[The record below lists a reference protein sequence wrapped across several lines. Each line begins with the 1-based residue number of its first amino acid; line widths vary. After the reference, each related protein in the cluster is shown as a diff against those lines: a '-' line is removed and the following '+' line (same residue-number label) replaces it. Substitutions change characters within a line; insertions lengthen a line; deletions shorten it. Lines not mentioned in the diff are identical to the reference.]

1 MHLICRSTSAS
12 PGVTAPHECTVIP
25 PMLDA
30 AIPVEAVTAT
40 TCGVFACLRCS
51 AEMIARSRC
60 DLPVPVQVQGTGQ
73 ISIYAHVEREADSPA
88 APVKN
93 TFFPSS
99 TTILSTPICSS
110 FSTMFCPPR
119 VALSFLLLLPLSPRS
134 EPLISISLVDASGGL
149 LVLESGLEVEVEVEV
164 ELEVLGVV
172 AGVEDDVTGTRG
184 LKNASRVLRLLLGS
198 SLSTPSVFL
207 VFVEESDLRFFDAD
221 DAVAAG
227 MVLFGS
233 GYNCACYNR

>member
-1 MHLICRSTSAS
+1 
-12 PGVTAPHECTVIP
+12 
-25 PMLDA
+25 
-30 AIPVEAVTAT
+30 
-40 TCGVFACLRCS
+40 
-51 AEMIARSRC
+51 
-60 DLPVPVQVQGTGQ
+60 
-73 ISIYAHVEREADSPA
+73 
-88 APVKN
+88 
-93 TFFPSS
+93 
-99 TTILSTPICSS
+99 
-110 FSTMFCPPR
+110 MFCPPR
-119 VALSFLLLLPLSPRS
+119 VALSFLLLLPLSARL
-134 EPLISISLVDASGGL
+134 EPLLSISLVDASGGL
-149 LVLESGLEVEVEVEV
+149 LVLEFGLEVEVEV

-172 AGVEDDVTGTRG
+172 AGVDDDVTGTRG